1 MKSEDEWCAA
11 MCVVTGKVITRLVRE
26 NITVVKSFRGAN
38 STYKGIATHICLS
51 LLAKVCVCVCACA
64 CACVRVHVCM
74 HVFLSTDTLC
84 AILSA
89 CVCFCVCVRMS
100 GRALLSKCG
109 LVCVFTHSDLT

>member
-1 MKSEDEWCAA
+1 

-38 STYKGIATHICLS
+38 STYKGIATHIYLS
-51 LLAKVCVCVCACA
+51 LLAKVCM
-64 CACVRVHVCM
+64 CVRVYVCL

-84 AILSA
+84 VILST
-89 CVCFCVCVRMS
+89 CVCLCVRMS

-109 LVCVFTHSDLT
+109 LLCVFIHSDLT